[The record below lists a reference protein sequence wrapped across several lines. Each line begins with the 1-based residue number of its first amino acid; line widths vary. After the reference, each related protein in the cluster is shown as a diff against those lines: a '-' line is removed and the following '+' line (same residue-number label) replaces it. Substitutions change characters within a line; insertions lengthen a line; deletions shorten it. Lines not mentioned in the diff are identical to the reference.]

1 MSLARALAGFMRER
15 RAKLPAAERQA
26 ACLRIADSVGIAL
39 AAAHTGDSGSQV
51 HAALA
56 AGSAGGVCGVFGQAR
71 RDAPA
76 AAAFANSAL
85 VHVLDFDDIHDA
97 ARLHPTTVTLP
108 AALAAAQLAGA
119 DGARVVDAVLLGDEL
134 MCRLGVMCSPTGTGP
149 GSDWFLTQLFG
160 YFGAALSAALVLDVD
175 EDTLVSAFGLAYMQA
190 AGGKEAGF
198 GTGATARAIYPAFA
212 AMGGVQACL
221 LARAGVRGP
230 EGAFDGAAG
239 LFPVYLGA
247 APALEQRELLLDA
260 DCWQARAIELK
271 PWPSCRLSHP
281 YVAAALALRAEMG
294 GARPARVE
302 ASVNA
307 SAAKLCRPLAQR
319 RRPATLQDAKY
330 SIPWMVAFTLVHGRV
345 DLATLNDG
353 ALADPRVLDLAQRVQ
368 VVETLPDRPGHPPA
382 RIRVEAADGR
392 AWTSPQDVQV
402 APLDAAAAQRKF
414 ADCLAHAGMAAQEAD
429 ALWSRLLALDAER
442 DVDFVFKR
450 SSQKNNSASLSFR
463 HAGRGR

>member
-1 MSLARALAGFMRER
+1 MSLARELVRALRAR
-15 RAKLPAAERQA
+15 RWALPAAERSA
-26 ACLRIADSVGIAL
+26 TCLRIADSVGIAL
-39 AAAHTGDSGSQV
+39 AATAGGGTGTQV
-51 HAALA
+51 LGALG
-56 AGSAGGVCGVFGQAR
+56 AGSAGGTCNVFGAAR
-71 RDAPA
+71 GEAPA

-119 DGARVVDAVLLGDEL
+119 SGARLVEAVLLGDEL

-160 YFGAALSAALVLDVD
+160 YFGAALAAGLVLDLD

-221 LARAGVRGP
+221 LARSGVRGP
-230 EGAFDGAAG
+230 EGSLDGAAG

-247 APALEQRELLLDA
+247 TATPVQRDLLLEPQQ
-260 DCWQARAIELK
+260 WHSRAIELK

-281 YVAAALALRAEMG
+281 YIAAALALRDG
-294 GARPARVE
+294 TPPSRVE

-345 DLATLNDG
+345 DLATLNEG
-353 ALADPRVLDLAQRVQ
+353 ALADPRVLELAERVE
-368 VVETLPDRPGHPPA
+368 VIEDLPDRPGHPPA
-382 RIRVEAADGR
+382 RIRIVGPDGR
-392 AWTSPQDVQV
+392 RVESPAELQV
-402 APLDAAAAQRKF
+402 PCLDAAGAARKF
-414 ADCLAHAGMAAQEAD
+414 ADCLAHAGAGARAAD
-429 ALWSRLLALDAER
+429 SLWSRLLKLEDEAR
-442 DVDFVFKR
+442 VDFLF
-450 SSQKNNSASLSFR
+450 A
-463 HAGRGR
+463 AA